1 MPRLCLFLRHTCLF
15 TAGTGLHRQPPSP
28 SWQEAW
34 AEQVPRDR
42 PLPHPRPSQCVQTG
56 DPGRP
61 ASVHFLR
68 PLGISS
74 RRRALRRAL
83 PTQRADP
90 IPEPARPL
98 GPSVQL
104 GPRAPPG
111 SSRPALPAPPPGPR
125 ARSARGWAVPRAPWP
140 GGGTARPPRPGPV
153 IDQKRLLSLL
163 MVCMDGN

>member
-1 MPRLCLFLRHTCLF
+1 MPLSKTHLSFHSWNCDLID
-15 TAGTGLHRQPPSP
+15 GLLVPLGRKHG
-28 SWQEAW
+28 
-34 AEQVPRDR
+34 AEQVPKDR
-42 PLPHPRPSQCVQTG
+42 PLPYPQPWQCVRTG

-61 ASVHFLR
+61 ESVHFLQ

-74 RRRALRRAL
+74 RRRALQRAL

-104 GPRAPPG
+104 GPRTLPG

-125 ARSARGWAVPRAPWP
+125 TRSARGWAVPCAPWP
-140 GGGTARPPRPGPV
+140 SGGTARPPRPGPV

-163 MVCMDGN
+163 MVYLDGN